1 MRISRSIHVA
11 ANGSIS
17 EELPYDQ
24 YPLNFLKTF
33 YNLSEALLSLLF
45 SFFFFFSC
53 CFFAGSKLTSTL
65 HSDQGLYEYF
75 RSKLLLKQACVVIAR
90 QAPLSIGFS
99 KQEYCSGLPFS
110 PPGDLSDSG
119 IEPGSPALQADFFL
133 SSEPPGKVHHLRYC
147 CVNQPLYLLPVLADI
162 LSLS

>member
-45 SFFFFFSC
+45 SFFFFSC

-75 RSKLLLKQACVVIAR
+75 RSNLLLKQACVVIAR

-99 KQEYCSGLPFS
+99 KQECWSGLPFS

-133 SSEPPGKVHHLRYC
+133 SSEPPGEVHHLRYC

>member
-45 SFFFFFSC
+45 FFSFFFLAVFLLVQS
-53 CFFAGSKLTSTL
+53 
-65 HSDQGLYEYF
+65 
-75 RSKLLLKQACVVIAR
+75 LLLLYIQIK
-90 QAPLSIGFS
+90 GFTS
-99 KQEYCSGLPFS
+99 
-110 PPGDLSDSG
+110 
-119 IEPGSPALQADFFL
+119 
-133 SSEPPGKVHHLRYC
+133 
-147 CVNQPLYLLPVLADI
+147 VLGPT
-162 LSLS
+162 SF

>member
-45 SFFFFFSC
+45 SFFFLAVFLLVQS
-53 CFFAGSKLTSTL
+53 
-65 HSDQGLYEYF
+65 
-75 RSKLLLKQACVVIAR
+75 LLLFYIQIKGFT
-90 QAPLSIGFS
+90 SILGPNSF
-99 KQEYCSGLPFS
+99 
-110 PPGDLSDSG
+110 
-119 IEPGSPALQADFFL
+119 
-133 SSEPPGKVHHLRYC
+133 
-147 CVNQPLYLLPVLADI
+147 
-162 LSLS
+162 